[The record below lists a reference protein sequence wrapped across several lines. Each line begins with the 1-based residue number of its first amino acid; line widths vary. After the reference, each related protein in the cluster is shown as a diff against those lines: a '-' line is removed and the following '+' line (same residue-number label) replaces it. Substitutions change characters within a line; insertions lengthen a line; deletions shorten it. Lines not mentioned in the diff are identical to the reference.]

1 VEEWRKY
8 EAAHHTR
15 LVSGIWNYIRRVL
28 LVDLKKAPTR
38 GANVTKREGVPSGVY
53 NRKMSVQKILE
64 RLEHV
69 RKVSG
74 DQWVAV
80 CPSHDDRSP
89 SLHVR
94 EKDDGRILIHCKAGC
109 GATEVLDSIGLTY
122 NDLFPDSGTEYRAF
136 SRVKDHTVD
145 DFVVEIW
152 NADRKLGRKPSKADK
167 ERYRQALMR
176 GGKET
181 GWVDEILDNT

>member
-1 VEEWRKY
+1 
-8 EAAHHTR
+8 
-15 LVSGIWNYIRRVL
+15 
-28 LVDLKKAPTR
+28 
-38 GANVTKREGVPSGVY
+38 
-53 NRKMSVQKILE
+53 MSVQKILE

-80 CPSHDDRSP
+80 CPSHNDRSP

-109 GATEVLDSIGLTY
+109 GATEVLSAMGLQY
-122 NDLFPDSGTEYRAF
+122 GDLFPDTDKDYKTF
-136 SRVKDHTVD
+136 NRVKDHTVD

-152 NADRKLGRKPSKADK
+152 NADRKVGRKPTKADK

-176 GGKET
+176 GGKEI
-181 GWVDEILDNT
+181 GWIDEMLDKT

>member
-1 VEEWRKY
+1 
-8 EAAHHTR
+8 
-15 LVSGIWNYIRRVL
+15 
-28 LVDLKKAPTR
+28 
-38 GANVTKREGVPSGVY
+38 
-53 NRKMSVQKILE
+53 MSVQKILE

-80 CPSHDDRSP
+80 CPSHNDRSP

-109 GATEVLDSIGLTY
+109 GATEVLTAMGLQY
-122 NDLFPDSGTEYRAF
+122 GDLFPDTDKDYKTF
-136 SRVKDHTVD
+136 NRVKDPTVD
-145 DFVVEIW
+145 DFVVDIW
-152 NADRKLGRKPSKADK
+152 NADRKVGRKPTKADK

-176 GGKET
+176 GGKEI
-181 GWVDEILDNT
+181 GWIDEMLDKT